1 MNQNFQSPDRE
12 RVLNKKI
19 VVIGGG
25 TGTFTVLS
33 GLKKYSVELSAI
45 VSMADDG
52 GSTGILRDELGV
64 LPPGDIR
71 QCLVALSTSDLLM
84 RKLMNYRFSS
94 GSLKGHT
101 FGNIFLSTLE
111 KITENFDEAIVKLSE
126 ILRLRGHVIPATLNK
141 VRLVAY
147 LPNGIILR
155 GQSLISKSNLEKLR
169 KIALDPCGTA
179 NPKALRAIRQ
189 ADLIVISPGDLYSS
203 LIPNFLIR
211 GISREIVRSPAKK
224 VYICN
229 LMNRAGQTDHFTP
242 LDYTRRIEE
251 YLGGALDYIIYNT
264 EQPPSKLLKKYM
276 REGEHLVLPVHINN
290 DRFIGD
296 ELIGRQ
302 SSRARQGDAIK
313 RNLIRHN
320 PQRLAYL
327 IMKKILL
334 T

>member
-1 MNQNFQSPDRE
+1 M
-12 RVLNKKI
+12 NKKI

-33 GLKKYSVELSAI
+33 GLKKYAVDLSAV

-84 RKLMNYRFSS
+84 RKLMNYRFPS

-111 KITENFDEAIVKLSE
+111 KVTENFDEAVAKLSE

-141 VRLVAY
+141 VRLVAF
-147 LPNGIILR
+147 LANGIILR
-155 GQSLISKSNLEKLR
+155 GQSLIRKSNLEKLR
-169 KIALDPCGTA
+169 KIALDPCASA
-179 NPKALRAIRQ
+179 NPKALRAIRE
-189 ADLIVISPGDLYSS
+189 AELIVIGPGDLYSS
-203 LIPNFLIR
+203 LIPNFLIS
-211 GISREIVRSPAKK
+211 GISRAIVRSSAKK

-242 LDYTRRIEE
+242 LDYTRKIEE
-251 YLGGALDYIIYNT
+251 YLGGKLDHIIYNN
-264 EQPPSKLLKKYM
+264 EHPSLKLLKNYVQ
-276 REGEHLVLPVHINN
+276 EGETLVLPVHVE
-290 DRFIGD
+290 DERFIGD
-296 ELIGRQ
+296 KLIGRQ
-302 SSRARQGDAIK
+302 FAKTKKGDLIK

-320 PQRLAYL
+320 PDRLAKL
-327 IMKKILL
+327 IVKKVRLEN
-334 T
+334 